1 MGADVNVM
9 ALQNAMKGP
18 RKNAAILDQAFLAG
32 EDLGVVPIHDI
43 GQGAGK
49 GSHRHTR
56 PCSYANFKP
65 ALKSS

>member
-32 EDLGVVPIHDI
+32 EDLALVPIHDI
-43 GQGAGK
+43 GQGTGK
-49 GSHRHTR
+49 GSHCCIQCIHVRT
-56 PCSYANFKP
+56 
-65 ALKSS
+65 SSLLL